1 MARVIRIA
9 ADSELHTPMP
19 NLQFPSNG
27 WHSVLLLVPSV
38 WVFAI
43 TNVALA
49 TKPSSGALSPVGAS
63 LDASLADLLA
73 VERDGVGNA
82 KASRSWRQ
90 VAAADAAELPQVLAA
105 IDGAGPLAANWIAS
119 AAEAIVERS
128 RNDGDGGLPNARLR
142 EFVVEVK
149 HAPRARRLAFEWL
162 RQADP
167 EAAEGLV
174 PGFLHDRSPEL
185 RREAVARLL
194 DQGRKEREQDAS
206 DEDLRNIYRH
216 ALSGACDLDQVRTVK
231 AELEKLGE
239 KVDLARH
246 FGFIRDW
253 KLIGPFD
260 NTDEA
265 GFDIAYPPEEKIDLA
280 GRYSGKPDGGRPREI
295 GWIDHQTPDEFGI
308 VDLYKAIGRENG
320 VAGYAFAEF
329 WSDDRQEAELR
340 LGRDNAAKI
349 WLNGRLVHEHGV
361 YHSGSEMDQYVG
373 RGVLLR
379 GRNAI
384 LVKVCQNEQK
394 EDWAQTWAFQLR
406 VCDSAGQA
414 IHSSK

>member
-1 MARVIRIA
+1 
-9 ADSELHTPMP
+9 MP
-19 NLQFPSNG
+19 IVQFPPNSRR
-27 WHSVLLLVPSV
+27 SVLLLAPSLV
-38 WVFAI
+38 IFVL
-43 TNVALA
+43 TNLALA
-49 TKPSSGALSPVGAS
+49 TKPSSGDLSSVE
-63 LDASLADLLA
+63 ASLADLLA
-73 VERDGVGNA
+73 VEKDGVGNA
-82 KASRSWRQ
+82 KASRAWRQ
-90 VAAADAAELPQVLAA
+90 VAAAEPNELPKVLAA

-128 RNDGDGGLPNARLR
+128 RNDGDGGLPSKRLR
-142 EFVVEVK
+142 AFVVETK
-149 HAPRARRLAFEWL
+149 HMPRARRLAFEWL
-162 RQADP
+162 RQADH
-167 EAAEGLV
+167 EAAEALV

-194 DQGRKEREQDAS
+194 DQAREQRNRVAG
-206 DEDLRNIYRH
+206 EGDLRTIYRQ
-216 ALSGACDLDQVRTVK
+216 ALSGACDLDQVRAIQ

-265 GFDIAYPPEEKIDLA
+265 GLDVVYPPEERIDLA
-280 GRYSGKPDGGRPREI
+280 GKYPGKPDDGRPREV
-295 GWIDHQTPDEFGI
+295 GWIDHQTSDEFGI

-329 WSDDRQEAELR
+329 WSDARQDAELR

-349 WLNGRLVHEHGV
+349 WLNGRLVHEHRV

-373 RGVLLR
+373 RGVLLP
-379 GRNAI
+379 GRNTI